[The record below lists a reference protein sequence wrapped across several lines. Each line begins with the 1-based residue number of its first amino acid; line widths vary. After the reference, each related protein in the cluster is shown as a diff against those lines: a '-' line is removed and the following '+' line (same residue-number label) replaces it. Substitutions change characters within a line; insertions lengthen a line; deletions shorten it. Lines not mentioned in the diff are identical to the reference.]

1 MSSSFRD
8 HQAHYRAH
16 HRTVGCKIT
25 HLFGVPMIFL
35 SLPAFFLNRKVC
47 AGLFVT
53 GWALQFIGHFVF
65 EKNRPMLFKDPK
77 DPLTYFSAL
86 IFVTE
91 EWVNLLTRGGLDDSS
106 AARDKVHPFDRRSRR
121 TRRV

>member
-1 MSSSFRD
+1 MTSSLRE

-25 HLFGVPMIFL
+25 HLFGVPMIAL
-35 SLPAFFLNRKVC
+35 SIPALLFNRRLSASLFF
-47 AGLFVT
+47 T

-77 DPLTYFSAL
+77 DPLTYCSAL
-86 IFVTE
+86 IFVTQ
-91 EWVNLLTRGGLDDSS
+91 EWLNLFKGGRLTADDREVSEVT
-106 AARDKVHPFDRRSRR
+106 RLHPRRRRSRM
-121 TRRV
+121 